1 MSYDIRYSLI
11 NTFKSVDKWRQ
22 NIMYNMSGVMTPG
35 FKPVRTN
42 LGHTASVSSQGAPQS
57 ARSTLGARPAPQVAV
72 GHLEINGTTVELTDE
87 VTSKIRNSNTVADGS
102 TDMAIAGSANAFFAV
117 AESLQEGSRVFLT
130 RGGNFQ
136 FKKMVVN
143 GVEKQYLTTSNG
155 LFVLRNVDVDSATMT
170 VRDNS
175 KHITATSTNEQL
187 VNFYNQLGWPP
198 STQTNYTNTFGVKPG
213 DANFKNFILNFT
225 QPGIITAPPTM
236 VDDGTGNLVP
246 RESDYTDPSVMRD
259 AIFGRG
265 DHTNGADDS
274 EAYELRG
281 LVLSGEGNA
290 NQYTGRGPSHMAVV
304 TIPDPAA
311 LKVSAYGT
319 ATYEVP
325 QVNRAG
331 IQVASNQQLL
341 NATSSINSTN
351 ITERGVRIVGH
362 LLETPEASALLSKLS
377 QESEV
382 ANFVYKNLSQML
394 TDYNSSLDELF
405 KLVN

>member
-1 MSYDIRYSLI
+1 MSYDMRYSLI

-35 FKPVRTN
+35 FKPLRTD
-42 LGHTASVSSQGAPQS
+42 LGHKVSVSSQSAPQS
-57 ARSTLGARPAPQVAV
+57 AKSTTGARPAPQVAV
-72 GHLEINGTTVELTDE
+72 GHLEINRTTVELTDE

-117 AESLQEGSRVFLT
+117 SESLQQGSRVFLT

-136 FKKMVVN
+136 FRKMTVN

-155 LFVLRNVDVDSATMT
+155 MFVLRNVDVDTAKMT
-170 VRDNS
+170 VKDNT
-175 KHITATSTNEQL
+175 KTINATSTSEQL
-187 VNFYNQLGWPP
+187 TNFYNELGWPP
-198 STQTNYTNTFGVKPG
+198 STQTNYTSTFGVKPG
-213 DANFKNFILNFT
+213 DANFKSFILNFAA
-225 QPGIITAPPTM
+225 PGIMTSPPTM
-236 VDDGTGNLVP
+236 VDDGNGNMIP
-246 RESDYTDPSVMRD
+246 NEADYTNPAVMRD

-265 DHTNGADDS
+265 DHTNGADNT

-281 LVLSGEGNA
+281 LVLSGEGNE
-290 NQYTGRGPSHMAVV
+290 NQYTGRGPSHMAVI

-311 LKVSAYGT
+311 LQVSAYGT

-331 IQVASNQQLL
+331 IQVSSNQKLL
-341 NATSSINSTN
+341 NATGTINSTN

-362 LLETPEASALLSKLS
+362 LLETPEASSLLSKLS